1 MFGLGLWEIV
11 VIVVAV
17 IIFIRPR
24 DLPTFLR
31 NLGKMYR
38 RITDLSK
45 NMSKMMKNVE
55 VEFRKSAI
63 AADTASSDIEKE
75 QLVLDSTDRLPKE
88 ETFSKTSIN

>member
-11 VIVVAV
+11 IILVAV

-38 RITDLSK
+38 RITNLYK
-45 NMSKMMKNVE
+45 NMSETMKNFE
-55 VEFRKSAI
+55 AEIRKSAD
-63 AADTASSDIEKE
+63 AADTANSDIEKE
-75 QLVLDSTDRLPKE
+75 QLVLDSVDRLTKE
-88 ETFSKTSIN
+88 ETFSKTSNN